1 MGIGKSG
8 EKIDKDKISIKFGD
22 FLLAENGAPVANI
35 DLEKVREYM
44 K

>member
-8 EKIDKDKISIKFGD
+8 EKIDKNKLSIKFGE
-22 FLLAENGAPVANI
+22 FLLAENGSPIENI
-35 DLEKVREYM
+35 DEK